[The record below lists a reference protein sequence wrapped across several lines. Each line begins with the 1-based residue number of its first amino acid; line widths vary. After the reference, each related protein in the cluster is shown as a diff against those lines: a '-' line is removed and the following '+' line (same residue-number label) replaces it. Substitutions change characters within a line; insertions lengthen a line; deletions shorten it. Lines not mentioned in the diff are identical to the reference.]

1 MARLRK
7 AIEKR
12 EQVTLDQDGIVS
24 EELQAVVHSAPTDAH
39 IDRAAEAVGMDR
51 SLVPHCATVAE
62 LLAFV
67 ISVKAAGGDD
77 KAITAILDRFA
88 PKASRNATDVTI
100 NNGGGSPV
108 ASSDAEEEKAAAS
121 YMASLTAVK

>member
-1 MARLRK
+1 MARIK
-7 AIEKR
+7 PAIIKR
-12 EQVTLDQDGIVS
+12 DPVTLDQDGIVS
-24 EELQAVVHSAPTDAH
+24 EELQAVVHSPPTDAH

-51 SLVPHCATVAE
+51 ALVPHCATVAE

-88 PKASRNATDVTI
+88 PKASRNATEVNI
-100 NNGGGSPV
+100 NAGGAPV
-108 ASSDAEEEKAAAS
+108 ASSDADEEAAAAN

>member
-1 MARLRK
+1 MARIK
-7 AIEKR
+7 PAIVKR
-12 EQVTLDQDGIVS
+12 DTVTLDQDGIIS
-24 EELQAVVHSAPTDAH
+24 EELQAVVHSPPTEAH

-51 SLVPHCATVAE
+51 ALLPHCATVAE

-67 ISVKAAGGDD
+67 LSVKAAGGDD

-88 PKASRNATDVTI
+88 PKASRSATDVTI
-100 NNGGGSPV
+100 SNSGGAPV
-108 ASSDAEEEKAAAS
+108 ASSDADEEAAAAN

>member
-1 MARLRK
+1 MAKLRK
-7 AIEKR
+7 PIEKR
-12 EQVTLDQDGIVS
+12 EPVTLDQDGIVS
-24 EELQAVVHSAPTDAH
+24 EELQAVVHSPPTDAH

-51 SLVPHCATVAE
+51 NLVPHCATVAE

-67 ISVKAAGGDD
+67 ISVKAASGDD

-108 ASSDAEEEKAAAS
+108 ASSDAEEEKATAS